1 MRRIRKGQEPKS
13 WAEYR
18 LSTPGANYQSAPK
31 DEVRRALLREQ
42 GYVCCYCMGRIDEAT
57 TRIEHCRPRNP
68 ALEDQAGDGR
78 RPSSYPHELDYRNML
93 AACPG
98 GEGLE
103 HELQH
108 CDVRKRNDRISID
121 PASPSRN
128 VESLVHYSATGA
140 IDSTDPD
147 VRRDLTVTLNLNLH
161 WLKTARLEVLEG
173 FRIGFERR
181 HPKSWS
187 AESMERELKRWAS
200 IPPGGKLSPYAGI
213 VVHYLRKRLRR
224 AAAGG

>member
-31 DEVRRALLREQ
+31 AELRRALLREQ
-42 GYVCCYCMGRIDEAT
+42 GYVCCYCMGRIEEST

-68 ALEDQAGDGR
+68 ALDEQAGDGR
-78 RPSSYPHELDYRNML
+78 SASSGAHELDYRNML

-103 HELQH
+103 PELQH
-108 CDVRKRNDRISID
+108 CDVHKHNNRITID
-121 PASPSRN
+121 PTDPSRN
-128 VESLVHYSATGA
+128 IESLVHYSASGA
-140 IDSTDPD
+140 IDSNDAD
-147 VRRDLTVTLNLNLH
+147 VRHDLAVTLNLNLH
-161 WLKTARLEVLEG
+161 WLKAARVEVLEG
-173 FRIGFERR
+173 FRRGFERR
-181 HPKSWS
+181 HQKGWS
-187 AESMERELKRWAS
+187 AESMERELKRWED

-224 AAAGG
+224 AVAG